1 MPTASLLQRT
11 GNVIWVDAVNGND
24 ASGTSGDPLHPF
36 LTVGAALAV
45 AVAGDEVAVYP
56 GTYVESGLTLPS
68 GCVLRGIGG
77 FQVTRIGDASAV
89 TDIFT
94 VNDQSQ
100 IEGIAID
107 IPSTLGLS
115 GVKYTGTADPT
126 FSIYNV
132 QFHGDGT
139 TGQGNG
145 IYKTGAGKIIGAEIR
160 CDTGGL
166 NTFLRVDSGVIALES
181 IHVPPG
187 TGGIDVVA
195 RAEGTGRFQLADFNV
210 GSPNVTD
217 AIYCDGTSAT
227 IIFGVNTFNCT
238 NTAHIA
244 SDGIELSILGGKM
257 DQSQFAVLADPG
269 LVGTNTVVRI
279 TANHQTTY
287 SFPPA
292 LLNSDF
298 GLSFFR
304 EASDTNFSQQRTF
317 GVDSVFGFPEKGSAV
332 YAGQGSP
339 YAQGIKV
346 VTSDATGVGGLVDVT
361 ADASSVTGSTITFQG
376 TAAGHRIYF
385 TTQRLDA
392 AGNPIK
398 HFGVQIAQAIAGV
411 GGSYEFKIWTG
422 ASWDTIGIE
431 AISEEEEYRYANEVF
446 LRASSLE
453 TIHYGIDDNFGWATT
468 SVDGVTAYWACVEIV
483 TVPTTLPTFE
493 YTWAVPSSFE
503 VNKRGRRIAT
513 GLAKWKGTVSASGNV
528 FGETGGVV
536 LANVGVGSGGTPT
549 GWTHPM
555 PNSRLNQIAD
565 AIYFQFALPEGI
577 CTAHPLEL
585 SIVYSTTGTQPITAA
600 PELTLSVYTS
610 EVAGNLVADPAG
622 GIVPVQRTLANTDT
636 LTTGTATFD
645 AQNLVPAGTVLPATY
660 DNYAIEQSFA
670 AFDASS
676 YYEGDVL
683 FVRAELTDDGT
694 PNQDI
699 NIIALVVNGIKFSDG
714 GAL

>member
-45 AVAGDEVAVYP
+45 ATSGDEVAVYP
-56 GTYVESGLTLPS
+56 GTYVESGLTLPA
-68 GCVLRGIGG
+68 GVALKGVGG
-77 FQVTRIGDASAV
+77 YQVTRIGDS
-89 TDIFT
+89 TSLTNIFD
-94 VNDQSQ
+94 VGNLSQ
-100 IEGIAID
+100 IDGIAID
-107 IPSTLGLS
+107 VPAGAGLS
-115 GVKYTGTADPT
+115 GVEFSGFGPAT

-132 QFHGDGT
+132 QFHGDGG
-139 TGQGNG
+139 TGSGNG
-145 IYKTGAGKIIGAEIR
+145 IYKTGGGKIIGAEIR

-166 NTFLRVDSGVIALES
+166 DSVLRVDGGVVALES

-187 TGGIDVVA
+187 LGDIDVVA

-210 GSPNVTD
+210 GSPGVTD
-217 AIYCDGTSAT
+217 AIYCDGTST
-227 IIFGVNTFNCT
+227 TLVFGINTFNCD
-238 NTAHIA
+238 NSLHIA
-244 SDGIELSILGGKM
+244 SDGVTISILGGKM

-317 GVDSVFGFPEKGSAV
+317 GVDSVFGFPEKGSAI

-339 YAQGIKV
+339 YASGIKV

-361 ADASSVTGSTITFQG
+361 ADASSIAGSTITFQG

-385 TTQRLDA
+385 TTQRQDA
-392 AGNPIK
+392 AGNTIK
-398 HFGVQIAQAIAGV
+398 HFGLRIAQAIAGV
-411 GGSYEFKIWTG
+411 GGSYEFKVWTG

-453 TIHYGIDDNFGWATT
+453 TVHYGLDDNFGWATT
-468 SVDGVTAYWACVEIV
+468 SVDGVTAYWACVEIA

-493 YTWAVPSSFE
+493 YTWAVSSSLE
-503 VNKRGRRIAT
+503 VNKIGRRIST

-536 LANVGVGSGGTPT
+536 LADVDVGSGGTPT

-585 SIVYSTTGTQPITAA
+585 SVVYSTTGTQPITAA

-622 GIVPVQRTLANTDT
+622 GIVPTPRTLANTDT
-636 LTTGTATFD
+636 LTTGTADFD
-645 AQNLVPAGTVLPATY
+645 AQNLIPSGTVLPATY
-660 DNYAIEQSFA
+660 DDYAIEQAFGS
-670 AFDASS
+670 FDASS